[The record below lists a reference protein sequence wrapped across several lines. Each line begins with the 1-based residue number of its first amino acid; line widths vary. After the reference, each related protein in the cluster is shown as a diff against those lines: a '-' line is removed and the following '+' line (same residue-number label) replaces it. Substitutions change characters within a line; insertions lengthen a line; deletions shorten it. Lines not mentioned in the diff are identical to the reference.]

1 MRAEKITIDKAAIAS
16 LGARWRTLR
25 EVSELF
31 WSTADAY
38 AKRRLLLALF
48 LVVVGALLAAL
59 TPIALKLI
67 IDALSQHAPATT
79 QLLFLVALYVAGQYL
94 WRCATELKLVLHGYA
109 EQRIRRRTYCRLFDH
124 LVRLPLQFHL
134 EKRTGAMAET
144 AEQGMKG
151 YQMVLQH
158 VVFTVLPVAIEFAVV
173 AFVLLYF
180 KSQAYL
186 LILAVAS
193 VAYVAAFH
201 RGAVSILTSSVRV
214 STSHIEA
221 HAVLTDSLM
230 NHETVKYF
238 DAEAVVLQRYDQAL
252 GRHEFA
258 WRQFFGDRAFNG
270 WLVATVFAACLGT
283 SLAYGVRDV
292 VAGNMSVGDFVLV
305 NTYIL
310 RLVQPLE
317 MLGVAV
323 RDIAQGLA
331 FLGAMLG
338 VFRESTE
345 EPAGRQR
352 MALSGIDG
360 EVAFQDVTFGY
371 RAERQIL
378 RNVSFTIASGHT
390 VAVVGASGAGKSS
403 LVRLLFRLYAPSSG
417 RILLDGRSLA
427 DMAVSDVR
435 RAIAVVPQDT
445 VLFHDTIASNIGF
458 GRHGSTRPEIEE
470 AARLARLHDFIMALP
485 EGYETLV
492 GERGLKLSGG
502 ERQRVAIARAALK
515 RPRVFVFDE
524 ATSSLDSR
532 TERDILSNLNDL
544 ACRHTTLVIAHRLST
559 VVHADQI
566 IVLHQGRVVES
577 GTHDTLLRLGRYYAA
592 LWSAQQRDG
601 VVKLV
606 QSGA

>member
-1 MRAEKITIDKAAIAS
+1 MHAQVMGGNGATAS
-16 LGARWRTLR
+16 APPRWVTLQ
-25 EVSELF
+25 EVTRLF
-31 WSTADAY
+31 WTTADEY
-38 AKRRLLLALF
+38 AKRRLLGALV

-59 TPIALKLI
+59 TPIALKLV
-67 IDALSQHAPATT
+67 IDALSQREPPVAGPV
-79 QLLFLVALYVAGQYL
+79 LVLIALYVLGQYL
-94 WRCATELKLVLHGYA
+94 WRCSMELKLILHGYA
-109 EQRIRRRTYCRLFDH
+109 EQRIRRRTCGRLFDH

-134 EKRTGAMAET
+134 EKKTGAMAET

-158 VVFTVLPVAIEFAVV
+158 AVFTVLPVTIEFAAV
-173 AFVLLYF
+173 AVVLLYF
-180 KSQAYL
+180 NSTSYL

-201 RGAVSILTSSVRV
+201 HGAVSVLSSSEKV
-214 STSHIEA
+214 SASHIEA

-238 DAEAVVLQRYDQAL
+238 DAEPVVLERYDQAL

-258 WRQFFGDRAFNG
+258 WREFFGGRAFNG
-270 WLVATVFAACLGT
+270 WLVATIFAACLGT
-283 SLAYGVRDV
+283 SLAYGALDV
-292 VAGNMSVGDFVLV
+292 LAGRMSVGDFVLV
-305 NTYIL
+305 NTYVL

-331 FLGAMLG
+331 FLGAMLA
-338 VFRESTE
+338 VFRERIE
-345 EPAGRQR
+345 EPAGGQR
-352 MALSGIDG
+352 TQAWTVNG
-360 EVAFQDVTFGY
+360 EVAFENVTFSYRQERMILRDVTF
-371 RAERQIL
+371 RIP
-378 RNVSFTIASGHT
+378 SGQT

-403 LVRLLFRLYAPSSG
+403 LVRLLFRLYDTSGG
-417 RILLDGRSLA
+417 RILLDGRPIA
-427 DMAVSDVR
+427 DMTVSEVR

-445 VLFHDTIASNIGF
+445 VLFHDTIANNIGF
-458 GRHGSTRPEIEE
+458 GRYGATRAEIE
-470 AARLARLHDFIMALP
+470 AAATLARLHDFIVGLP

-515 RPRVFVFDE
+515 GPRILVFDE

-532 TERDILSNLNDL
+532 TERDILVNLGEL
-544 ACRHTTLVIAHRLST
+544 ACRRTTLVIAHRLST

-566 IVLHQGRVVES
+566 IVLHEGRIVES
-577 GTHDTLLRLGRYYAA
+577 GTHGDLLRRNAHYAS
-592 LWSAQQRDG
+592 LWSAQQR
-601 VVKLV
+601 
-606 QSGA
+606 QGAARAAG